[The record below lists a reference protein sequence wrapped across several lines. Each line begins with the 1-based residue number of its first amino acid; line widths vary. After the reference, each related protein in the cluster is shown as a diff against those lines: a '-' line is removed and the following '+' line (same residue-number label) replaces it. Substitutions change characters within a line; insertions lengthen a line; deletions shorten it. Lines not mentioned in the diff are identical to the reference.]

1 MFGRG
6 DEAAFD
12 GVVVQIVEFLEHH
25 LVGADGCGVG
35 AFLPDLVFVRLVRG
49 AVVTE
54 LVEEPVAAFF
64 LGLGEELFGGEAF
77 QIAEGGGEVGGGEDG
92 VEVGV
97 EDDVGVDF

>member
-12 GVVVQIVEFLEHH
+12 GVVVQIVEFLEHYRI
-25 LVGADGCGVG
+25 GADGFGVR
-35 AFLPDLVFVRLVRG
+35 AFLPDLVFVSLVRG

-54 LVEEPVAAFF
+54 LVEEPVASFF
-64 LGLGEELFGGEAF
+64 LGLGDELFGGEAF
-77 QIAEGGGEVGGGEDG
+77 QVAEGGGEIGRGENG

>member
-12 GVVVQIVEFLEHH
+12 GVVVQILEFLEHH
-25 LVGADGCGVG
+25 LVGADGFGVG
-35 AFLPDLVFVRLVRG
+35 AFLPDLELVSLVCS

-64 LGLGEELFGGEAF
+64 LGLGDELFGGEAF
-77 QIAEGGGEVGGGEDG
+77 QVAEGGS
-92 VEVGV
+92 
-97 EDDVGVDF
+97 